1 MNFLSM
7 CRYGLMKRDK
17 VSKLLKFFFL
27 HSLLP
32 LQTKWHNIYFSLSV
46 ILESFCRK
54 THNKL
59 HFRSIVGLNDHWN
72 LFFLLLNLIR
82 VKVLVQFL
90 NSDLFS
96 FLLLFIKKRN
106 HPSYFLET
114 IKTKVIPKGILTL
127 YLKTNNTEMLLN
139 VTLHK
144 IKSVSIF
151 SFFN

>member
-90 NSDLFS
+90 NS
-96 FLLLFIKKRN
+96 
-106 HPSYFLET
+106 YFLET